1 MSSAESPSN
10 TYTAHLT
17 HWFKGNLLAVQFIEH
32 ITDSLHCWDDL
43 IDRDKPVPAETIHQT
58 FWNLCIALPRNA
70 FYMQNFSVLNGV
82 LQQAILN
89 WHIANKMELTG
100 DELDKQIAFVLRS
113 SYIDLVTACAWCI
126 AGERWALQ
134 VGYEARHATSSEGYL
149 VYRERL
155 LHERRSDALMQGE
168 A

>member
-1 MSSAESPSN
+1 MSESESPSSRF
-10 TYTAHLT
+10 TAQLIK
-17 HWFKGNLLAVQFIEH
+17 WFQGNQLAVTFIDQL
-32 ITDSLHCWDDL
+32 TDCLHCWDDL

-89 WHIANKMELTG
+89 WHIANTMELTG

-126 AGERWALQ
+126 GGERWALQ

-155 LHERRSDALMQGE
+155 LAERREVVSLQGE
-168 A
+168 G